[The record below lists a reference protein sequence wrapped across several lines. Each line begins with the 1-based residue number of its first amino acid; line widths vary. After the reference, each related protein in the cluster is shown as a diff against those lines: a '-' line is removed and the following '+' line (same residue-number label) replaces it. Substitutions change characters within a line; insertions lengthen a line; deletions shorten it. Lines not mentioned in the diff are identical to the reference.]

1 MVQLIAIAS
10 STEILFL
17 VLILLACI
25 GLILIFI
32 RSILRERRRIAE
44 QKEKEGTLTTDEFF
58 DLLGK
63 ILDASK
69 KSTLVLLRIDIFD
82 SMALFKSV
90 GEMQYNTAF
99 EQLISRIYQVMGLN
113 IKVARQDDDLVYV
126 YMRTNKIGNANLDNL
141 CRTLITEINKSII
154 IAGMLK
160 VDFDINV
167 GVVTYPG
174 GGKTVDAIQQNLQLA
189 VVAAKRKGINQYA
202 FYDISLTNQESDE
215 YKSFLEIKSAI
226 DNKDFTLYYQPIVN
240 LSTLEVASAESLLRW
255 KHKER
260 GILPPSSFLSVMEH
274 TGDINW
280 VGFWALENLFKQ
292 HASWIT
298 QYPDI
303 TFFLSTNLSDKQ
315 LMNPQLAE
323 EVRRLAKKFKISPI
337 NFCFEILQSCFE
349 TASADSMIINNV
361 KALKNMGFLITIDNF
376 GASDTSLN
384 SIISIVNVDMIKLSR
399 GYINQSVNSEFTY
412 DMIKMLVGYAN
423 KNDIKMVAEG
433 VETAENLEYI
443 KKLGIQYGQGFYF
456 AKPGAPAD
464 LMNAV
469 VMTPWTANVVAP
481 TKPQTIVVE
490 PDDMPENEPL
500 ETADTAPVETVTEDI
515 LPTSDEITN

>member
-1 MVQLIAIAS
+1 MLS
-10 STEILFL
+10 
-17 VLILLACI
+17 LL
-25 GLILIFI
+25 FI
-32 RSILRERRRIAE
+32 RSIIRERRRIAE
-44 QKEKEGTLTTDEFF
+44 QKEKEGTLSTEEFF

-63 ILDASK
+63 LLDASK
-69 KSTLVLLRIDIFD
+69 KITLVLLRIDIFD
-82 SMALFKSV
+82 SVALFKSV

-99 EQLISRIYQVMGLN
+99 DQLISRIYQVLGLN

-126 YMRTNKIGNANLDNL
+126 YMRTTKIGNANLDNL
-141 CRTLITEINKSII
+141 CRTLITELNKSIL

-160 VDFDINV
+160 VDFDLNV

-240 LSTLEVASAESLLRW
+240 LETLEVASAESLLRW
-255 KHKER
+255 KHKDR

-292 HASWIT
+292 HASWVT

-303 TFFLSTNLSDKQ
+303 NFFLSTNLSDKQ
-315 LMNPQLAE
+315 LLNPQLAE

-337 NFCFEILQSCFE
+337 NFCFEVLQSCFE
-349 TASADSMIINNV
+349 SATPDSMIINNV

-376 GASDTSLN
+376 GVSDTSLN
-384 SIISIVNVDMIKLSR
+384 SIISNVKVDMIKLSR
-399 GYINQSVNSEFTY
+399 GYINQSQNSEFIY
-412 DMIKMLVGYAN
+412 DMIKMLVGYAK
-423 KNDIKMVAEG
+423 KNEIKMVAEG
-433 VETAENLEYI
+433 VETAENLDYI
-443 KKLGIQYGQGFYF
+443 KKLGIEYGQGFFF
-456 AKPGAPAD
+456 AKPGAPSD

-469 VMTPWTANVVAP
+469 VMTPWTTSVI
-481 TKPQTIVVE
+481 TKPVSQTIIVE
-490 PDDMPENEPL
+490 PDATSSTEEKNT
-500 ETADTAPVETVTEDI
+500 ETAEAVVLEESPTANDNIAEQTPQENQE
-515 LPTSDEITN
+515 S